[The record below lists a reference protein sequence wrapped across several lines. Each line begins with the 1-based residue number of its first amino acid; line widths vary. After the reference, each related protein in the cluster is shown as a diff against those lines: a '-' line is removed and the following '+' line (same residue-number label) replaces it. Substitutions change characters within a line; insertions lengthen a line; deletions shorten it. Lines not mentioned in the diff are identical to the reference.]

1 MPSGAFPKGHIR
13 PNGSG
18 WLAVVTALEEQTII
32 FAYWD
37 QGPRMIRMCKDEGTH
52 ILFCLKAS
60 SAALQK
66 TVDRLRTGTSKF
78 GARRIA
84 SAPVSPYASWSYN
97 IMKLEH
103 STNGLS
109 LDRSK
114 MNRL

>member
-60 SAALQK
+60 SQPRYRK
-66 TVDRLRTGTSKF
+66 PS
-78 GARRIA
+78 IA
-84 SAPVSPYASWSYN
+84 
-97 IMKLEH
+97 
-103 STNGLS
+103 
-109 LDRSK
+109 
-114 MNRL
+114 